1 MKKSTLINSEISY
14 EISKMGHTDSIVVC
28 DSGLPIPSGV
38 KRIDL
43 ALKKGLPTFLDTLDT
58 ILEELEVEEVVI
70 AKEIIEASNDLY
82 KEIEKRF
89 ANITITTVSHED
101 FKILTKFLTESS
113 ISAVVLPSSVNDTNT
128 SFASFFIKCLIEVSK

>member
-70 AKEIIEASNDLY
+70 AKEIIEASNNLY

-101 FKILTKFLTESS
+101 FKMLTKESKAIVRTGEFTPYANIILKS
-113 ISAVVLPSSVNDTNT
+113 GVV
-128 SFASFFIKCLIEVSK
+128 F

>member
-58 ILEELEVEEVVI
+58 ILEELEVE
-70 AKEIIEASNDLY
+70 
-82 KEIEKRF
+82 
-89 ANITITTVSHED
+89 
-101 FKILTKFLTESS
+101 
-113 ISAVVLPSSVNDTNT
+113 
-128 SFASFFIKCLIEVSK
+128 

>member
-58 ILEELEVEEVVI
+58 ILEELEVEEVII

-101 FKILTKFLTESS
+101 FKMLTKESKAIVRTGEFTPYANIILKS
-113 ISAVVLPSSVNDTNT
+113 GVV
-128 SFASFFIKCLIEVSK
+128 F

>member
-14 EISKMGHTDSIVVC
+14 EISKMGHTDSLVVC

-58 ILEELEVEEVVI
+58 ILEELQVEEVII
-70 AKEIIEASNDLY
+70 AKEIIDASNDLY
-82 KEIEKRF
+82 IEIQKRF
-89 ANITITTVSHED
+89 ENIKITKVSHEE
-101 FKILTKFLTESS
+101 FKALTKDSKAIVRTGEFTPYANVILKSG
-113 ISAVVLPSSVNDTNT
+113 VV
-128 SFASFFIKCLIEVSK
+128 F

>member
-70 AKEIIEASNDLY
+70 AKEIIEASNNLY

-89 ANITITTVSHED
+89 SNITITTVSHED
-101 FKILTKFLTESS
+101 FKMLTKESKAIVRTGEFTPYANIILKS
-113 ISAVVLPSSVNDTNT
+113 GVV
-128 SFASFFIKCLIEVSK
+128 F

>member
-82 KEIEKRF
+82 REIEKRF
-89 ANITITTVSHED
+89 SNITITTVSHED
-101 FKILTKFLTESS
+101 FKMLTKESKARVRTGEFTPYANIILKS
-113 ISAVVLPSSVNDTNT
+113 GVV
-128 SFASFFIKCLIEVSK
+128 F

>member
-43 ALKKGLPTFLDTLDT
+43 ALKKGLPSFLDTLDT
-58 ILEELEVEEVVI
+58 ILEELEVEEVII
-70 AKEIIEASNDLY
+70 AEEIIEASNDLY
-82 KEIEKRF
+82 KEIEKRLS
-89 ANITITTVSHED
+89 NITITTVSHED
-101 FKILTKFLTESS
+101 FKMLTKESKAIVRTGEFTPYANIILTSG
-113 ISAVVLPSSVNDTNT
+113 VV
-128 SFASFFIKCLIEVSK
+128 F